1 MKWTGVKIGLMQYC
15 VVHDCGA
22 NSSTNAAGGGP
33 AGTFP
38 YICDSFVTQFCE
50 VYNEH
55 ANSVDGDGFDIDGWC
70 TNCITRYCYAHNCEG
85 PGLQVGDFKYGGIRL
100 QNSNCSYQF
109 CISENNGRKTGAG
122 LTAFGIPINAYF
134 ICCTV
139 FSDNAQ
145 KMSGA
150 TTMHVM
156 EGDVFFNTPATFV
169 NCLFYVRN
177 GAVLCN
183 QYTQS
188 LTLINN
194 LYFDPAG
201 FTFQWGANNYA
212 NLAAFQAIGQE
223 TFNGVNYGMVAIHFL
238 RTRFPASSPG
248 NATLTAYDV
257 SSSSPCIN
265 AGLDTLLIF
274 GVDPGAIDYHRV
286 PNRQNI
292 YSPIYHSARWLTRL
306 AGIP

>member
-1 MKWTGVKIGLMQYC
+1 M
-15 VVHDCGA
+15 
-22 NSSTNAAGGGP
+22 
-33 AGTFP
+33 
-38 YICDSFVTQFCE
+38 TQFCE

-55 ANSVDGDGFDIDGWC
+55 ANSVDGDGFDIDAWC

-145 KMSGA
+145 KVSGA
-150 TTMHVM
+150 TTMHIM
-156 EGDVFFNTPATFV
+156 EGDSFFNTPATFV

-188 LTLINN
+188 LLLVNN
-194 LYFDPAG
+194 LYYDPAG
-201 FTFQWGANNYA
+201 FTFQWGATNYST
-212 NLAAFQAIGQE
+212 LSAFQAIGQE
-223 TFNGVNYGMVAIHFL
+223 TLNGVNYGLVTSPLFAN
-238 RTRFPASSPG
+238 TFPATSPG
-248 NATLTAYDV
+248 NAGLTAYDV

-265 AGLDTLLIF
+265 AGVDTLLLF
-274 GVDPGAIDYHRV
+274 GVDPGVTDYHRI

-292 YSPIYHSARWLTRL
+292 TSPDLPVGAIAYPVGGYPTTGGGTTVNVFSTFQPRR
-306 AGIP
+306 GR